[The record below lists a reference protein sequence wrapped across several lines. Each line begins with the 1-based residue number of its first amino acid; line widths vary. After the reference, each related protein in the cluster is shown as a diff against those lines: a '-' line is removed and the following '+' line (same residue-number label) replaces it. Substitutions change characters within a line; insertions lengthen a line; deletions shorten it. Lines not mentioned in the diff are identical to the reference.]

1 MFENIVGNN
10 NIKQMLQKTVELQNV
25 SHSYLFVGID
35 GIGKKLIAK
44 EFAKM
49 IMCLEENKYCNKCKS
64 CIEFD
69 SNNNPDFIYIEPDG
83 NNIKIEQI
91 RQMQSKVIEKP
102 IISNKKVYIINDA
115 QNMTVE
121 AQNCLL
127 KTLEEPPEYITIILI
142 ASNENNLLS
151 TIKSRCTII
160 HFDKIENKEL
170 KEYATNAIGIN
181 NINENIIN
189 IFQGSIGKAIRL
201 KDKLDI
207 YENIEN
213 IIKNMDNKNIIDI
226 LNGSEILYKSK
237 DEIEEI
243 LEYINVILLN
253 QSKQNIKYV
262 KCIDIVENTK
272 KRLKSNSNYD
282 MCIDNM
288 LFNIWEEVNEKYC
301 RS

>member
-25 SHSYLFVGID
+25 SHSYLFIGID

-170 KEYATNAIGIN
+170 KEYATNVIGISN
-181 NINENIIN
+181 VNENIIN

-288 LFNIWEEVNEKYC
+288 LFNIWEEINEKYC